1 LLRPCIRTARQ
12 GNWLGKKARNA
23 RAVEGTRFP
32 GSRPSEDEECDEEA
46 GAAGLIG
53 QLGDPHYIRKA
64 NALLHHEFG
73 GKIFSSAA
81 SHWCAFIISLV
92 RI

>member
-1 LLRPCIRTARQ
+1 LLHSCIRTVRQ
-12 GNWLGKKARNA
+12 GNWLGKKARIA

-32 GSRPSEDEECDEEA
+32 GSLPSEDEECEEA

-53 QLGDPHYIRKA
+53 QLGDPHYIRRA
-64 NALLHHEFG
+64 NALLHEFG

-81 SHWCAFIISLV
+81 SHWRAFIISLF